1 MTVAAQKVAR
11 GCRWSPLVSLW
22 WPSSSPNTELEKF
35 REVPPR
41 SEVLNEGSFTT
52 QSSMVCRRE
61 RRVDCRGGW
70 SMWGLVIYRAP
81 SPLNGVSRVWGVT
94 RLVLANH
101 ILVSSATLAR
111 SAASLGSRSMQVLV
125 IPAE

>member
-1 MTVAAQKVAR
+1 
-11 GCRWSPLVSLW
+11 VSLW
-22 WPSSSPNTELEKF
+22 WPSSSPNAELEKF

-41 SEVLNEGSFTT
+41 SEGSFTS